1 MQEHSTKIEISI
13 VHKVKINIGSKI
25 FKKFCTRCRRYENR
39 NFYRQTHKK
48 SELTKETKFIDVLT
62 KPRIAVSSL
71 YLGCIGYL
79 YIA

>member
-1 MQEHSTKIEISI
+1 MQEHTKIEISI
-13 VHKVKINIGSKI
+13 VHKGKINIGSKI
-25 FKKFCTRCRRYENR
+25 FKKFCTRCRTCENR

-48 SELTKETKFIDVLT
+48 SELTKETKLIDVLT
-62 KPRIAVSSL
+62 KPKLIAVSSL